1 MILMKKLSTYLF
13 LILFSFSAPSFAD
26 DISDFQI
33 EGMSIG
39 DSALNYFSEREI
51 KTMTKHIYP
60 NNIYIGLI
68 FKSPKLNTYDLVQF
82 DLDKEKNYEI
92 IRIVGRL
99 KFKDNINECYKIK
112 DQIVSE
118 VSGIFSE
125 SVKIKSFTKPLS
137 KSADKTGK
145 SIGTTTNFN
154 FENTESFIQVMCR
167 NYSKESGR
175 THSLNVEIWSDKYT
189 KYLKTL

>member
-1 MILMKKLSTYLF
+1 MKKLSAYLF
-13 LILFSFSAPSFAD
+13 LILFCFSAPSFAD

-68 FKSPKLNTYDLVQF
+68 FKSPKLNTYDFVQLN
-82 DLDKEKNYEI
+82 LDKEKNYEI

-118 VSGIFSE
+118 VSRIFSE
-125 SVKIKSFTKPLS
+125 NVKIKSFTKQNKP
-137 KSADKTGK
+137 
-145 SIGTTTNFN
+145 
-154 FENTESFIQVMCR
+154 
-167 NYSKESGR
+167 
-175 THSLNVEIWSDKYT
+175 NVK
-189 KYLKTL
+189 